1 MKASESNSRYTGKV
15 RECTNYSVRGIKNL
29 FKDEDI
35 HSRHACSQGEQN
47 VQKHL
52 QAELQN
58 FCDEVYAESF
68 TARINTNKITN
79 IFTFVFMLLSAL
91 AIILSNFVVEVVLF
105 ASVGFSF
112 LALASMLGLFNKFAK
127 SKKSLNIIAKRKSL
141 GVATH
146 KVVFCANTDAPFKRR
161 ITKTTENSFVSLTF
175 IGIFLHL
182 GYDVFLLG
190 STYYKLFD
198 LNYTPVLNV
207 ISYFLIGFTIFPLI
221 CIFAINTHSGTAG
234 VADNL
239 SGSFACVGAMRYLS
253 EFDLRLDNTDV
264 FVVLTGAKNANFAG
278 AKAYVDAHANEDKNC
293 DTLFV
298 CVDTIKGVEQ
308 LSIKSGTNK
317 GTKLVFEATENAKL
331 SPVKSEAKY
340 LKGDASVF
348 SKAGIN
354 CATITT
360 LGATAPDFYG
370 TKNDNLDNLDTKST
384 EATINILLESAYLVD
399 SKSK

>member
-29 FKDEDI
+29 FKNEDLK
-35 HSRHACSQGEQN
+35 SRQACSQGEEE

-68 TARINTNKITN
+68 TVKINTRKISS
-79 IFTFVFMLLSAL
+79 IFTFIFMLLSATAIVL
-91 AIILSNFVVEVVLF
+91 ANFVTEVILF
-105 ASVGFSF
+105 ASVGFSIF
-112 LALASMLGLFNKFAK
+112 DIASMIGLFNKFSK
-127 SKKSLNIIAKRKSL
+127 GKKSLNVIAKRNSL

-161 ITKTTENSFVSLTF
+161 ISKKAQKFVNNVTI
-175 IGIFLHL
+175 IGIILHL
-182 GYDVFLLG
+182 FYDATMLG

-198 LNYTPVLNV
+198 IEFMPVMSIV
-207 ISYFLIGFTIFPLI
+207 SYALTVFVLFPLI
-221 CIFAINTHSGTAG
+221 SIFAVNTGSSNPG

-253 EFDLRLDNTDV
+253 EFDLKLDNTDV
-264 FVVLTGAKNANFAG
+264 CVVLTGAKNAGLAG
-278 AKAYVDAHANEDKNC
+278 AKAYIDAHGDDDKKT
-293 DTLFV
+293 DALFV
-298 CVDTIKGVEQ
+298 CVDTLKGVET
-308 LSIKSGTNK
+308 LSIKSGTSK
-317 GTKLVFEATENAKL
+317 GTKLVFQAAENANL
-331 SPVKSEAKY
+331 SPLDCKAKY
-340 LKGDASVF
+340 LKGDATVF

-360 LGATAPDFYG
+360 LSATAPDFYG
-370 TKNDNLDNLDTKST
+370 TELDNIDNLDIKST

-399 SKSK
+399 SKKK